1 MTYPTDPLHAIGADG
16 AFEIGGG
23 DFGFGQNYTEDLVK
37 GLFHVPLATPL
48 NAVEVLMQQLSRLPL
63 DVLKTFKN
71 MIPGTIDDDFI
82 DIATSVGTIIANL
95 ASLPIGLLSG
105 DFDAWVTNT
114 FNVVKTELKQIL
126 EILGGLIV
134 TPINDAVQ
142 AVKDWWNAIT
152 GKTQHLNSSGKLD
165 AANLVGQVSKGA
177 VEGLENL
184 VDDVADGF
192 KSIWNGWFGNNGGT
206 GSAAEVKQTMEAIKN
221 AVAGGYTIYT
231 FTTSDPAWVLP
242 PDASF
247 ATGIVIGG
255 AGRGDTGGFGQ
266 GNQIGGLGGSSGG
279 YLAQDLNLAGLTP
292 GVSTLAITVGA
303 GATTAGADGQRSSI
317 VASTGTLLQSIPNV
331 NGISDL
337 RGYIGTTSA
346 PGRGGKGGD
355 ANTSAG
361 TVTPAENGEST
372 NAVGGIGGTSTAS
385 PGTGG
390 RGGDGGNGDVA
401 SPVKF
406 GGAGGGGGGSRIN
419 TSGLQSSTGGRG
431 GDGGYP
437 GGGSGGG
444 GAVSGPSTSASLV
457 PGQAGTA
464 PPGLVVILIK

>member
-1 MTYPTDPLHAIGADG
+1 MTYPTDPLHAIGSDG

-23 DFGFGQNYTEDLVK
+23 DFGFGQNYTEELVK
-37 GLFHVPLATPL
+37 GLFQVPLANPL
-48 NAVEVLMQQLSRLPL
+48 NAVEVLTKQLSRLPL
-63 DVLKTFKN
+63 DVLKAFKD

-126 EILGGLIV
+126 EILGGLVV

-142 AVKDWWNAIT
+142 AVKDWWNALT

-165 AANLVGQVSKGA
+165 AANLVGQVSKDA

-184 VDDVADGF
+184 VEDVSDGF
-192 KSIWNGWFGNNGGT
+192 KSIWNGWFGNSGGT
-206 GSAAEVKQTMEAIKN
+206 GSAAEVQQTMEAIKN

-231 FTTSDPAWVLP
+231 FTTSDPAWVIP
-242 PDASF
+242 PEASF

-255 AGRGDTGGFGQ
+255 AGRGDTGGFGR
-266 GNQIGGLGGSSGG
+266 GNQIGGFGGSSGG
-279 YLAQDLNLAGLTP
+279 YLAQDLDLTGLTP
-292 GVSTLAITVGA
+292 GGDTLAITVGA
-303 GATTAGADGQRSSI
+303 GATTPGADGQRSSI

-355 ANTSAG
+355 ANTNAG
-361 TVTPAENGEST
+361 TVTPAENGESG

-390 RGGDGGNGDVA
+390 RGGDGGDGDVA

-444 GAVSGPSTSASLV
+444 GAVSGPSTSASLI

-464 PPGLVVILIK
+464 PPGLVVILVK